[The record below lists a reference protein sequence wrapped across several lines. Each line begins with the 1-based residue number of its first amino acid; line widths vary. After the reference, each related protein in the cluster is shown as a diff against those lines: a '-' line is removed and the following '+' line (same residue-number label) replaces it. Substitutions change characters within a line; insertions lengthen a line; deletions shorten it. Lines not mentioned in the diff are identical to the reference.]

1 MSKTFDI
8 DIKHTSEEMY
18 LLRCSL
24 LSGES
29 LVFQDSTS
37 SQGSTSYQW
46 DDYLDRY
53 SELTTAQEYLQL
65 SPPDFSIIIDNA
77 RLRIDVQYSTTPS
90 LMPGPVVAV
99 KGDDITRT
107 EQEWWQNIIE
117 EKLREVQDSECVLV
131 LLGCDASV

>member
-1 MSKTFDI
+1 MSNTFDI
-8 DIKHTSEEMY
+8 DVKHTAEEIY

-37 SQGSTSYQW
+37 SHDSTSYQW

-65 SPPDFSIIIDNA
+65 PPPDFSIIIDNA
-77 RLRIDVQYSTTPS
+77 RLRIDVQYSTTSS
-90 LMPGPVVAV
+90 LMPVVAV

-117 EKLREVQDSECVLV
+117 EKLREVRDSECVLM
-131 LLGCDASV
+131 LRCDASV